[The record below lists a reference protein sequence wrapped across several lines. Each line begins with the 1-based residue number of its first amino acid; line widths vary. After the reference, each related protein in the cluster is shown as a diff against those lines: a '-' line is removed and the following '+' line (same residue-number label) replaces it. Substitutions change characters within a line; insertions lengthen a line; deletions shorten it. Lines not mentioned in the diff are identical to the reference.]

1 MIINLNLHVL
11 KSSPFSLIKMMYFIF
26 QKNGNQKL
34 TMNQL
39 LHCLRRNFGG
49 KSNVTETIDM
59 FLENVSV
66 KELRTEEITCTSDDV
81 CNCNYFMHV

>member
-1 MIINLNLHVL
+1 
-11 KSSPFSLIKMMYFIF
+11 MMYFIF

-49 KSNVTETIDM
+49 KSNVNEAIDM

-66 KELRTEEITCTSDDV
+66 KELRRTEEITSDNV
-81 CNCNYFMHV
+81 CNNHIIIIFYTCVHINRVMIVLHLV

>member
-1 MIINLNLHVL
+1 
-11 KSSPFSLIKMMYFIF
+11 MMYFIF

-49 KSNVTETIDM
+49 KSNVNETIDM

-66 KELRTEEITCTSDDV
+66 KELRRTEEITSDNV
-81 CNCNYFMHV
+81 CNNHIIIIFTHVCI